1 MDGLILDVGLPDR
14 AARFVPPVCLSPLT
28 VQILAVALILVLGL
42 ALQETF
48 WPSRDPRR

>member
-1 MDGLILDVGLPDR
+1 MDELFLDVGLPDR
-14 AARFVPPVCLSPLT
+14 IAPFVPPVCLSPLT
-28 VQILAVALILVLGL
+28 VQILAIALILVVGL